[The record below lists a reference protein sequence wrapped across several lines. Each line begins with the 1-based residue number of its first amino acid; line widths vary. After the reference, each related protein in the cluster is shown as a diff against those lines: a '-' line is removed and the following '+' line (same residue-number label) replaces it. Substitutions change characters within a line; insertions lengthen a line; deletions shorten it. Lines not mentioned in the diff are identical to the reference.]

1 MSVSNVK
8 NMVKLRWLGVAGF
21 VIFVNGYTIVID
33 PYLSNSLAKKYAG
46 TKFPH
51 KRMMEA
57 PFTVDTLPE
66 PDLVLITHAH
76 TDHMDPETL
85 APLHARF
92 PGVPIIV
99 PRAVEEIAENRVG
112 SRQSLQPIEAGDI
125 RHFSGELAVTAFPA
139 AHEELDVTP
148 EGLHPYLGYGI
159 EVKGVR
165 LYHSGDTVPFEEMT
179 GLVGSFAPDI
189 ALLPINGRDAFRLSN
204 GVPGNM
210 TGSEA
215 LELCRR
221 AKIKFLVPHH
231 FGMFEFNTAD
241 PNDVLPR
248 FKRANDPIVLI
259 PNVLD
264 ELVISYLKKPN
275 DG

>member
-1 MSVSNVK
+1 MSVYNVK
-8 NMVKLRWLGVAGF
+8 EMVKLRWLGLAGF

-33 PYLSNSLAKKYAG
+33 PYLSDSLAKKYAG

-51 KRMMEA
+51 KRMMAA

-85 APLHARF
+85 APLHVRF
-92 PGVPIIV
+92 PGVPIMV
-99 PRAVEEIAENRVG
+99 PQAVEEIAENRIG

-139 AHEELDVTP
+139 AHEELDLTP

-165 LYHSGDTVPFEEMT
+165 LYHSGDTVPFEAMT

-221 AKIKFLVPHH
+221 AKIKFLIPHH
-231 FGMFEFNTAD
+231 FGMFEFNTVNPD
-241 PNDVLPR
+241 DVLPR

-264 ELVISYLKKPN
+264 ELVIS
-275 DG
+275 